1 MLDDDAIQF
10 DQIAEDAAVL
20 RTYKRVFAV
29 LAIESGKMV
38 HSPGSIDVDEA
49 IFEAFADSDSDGLT
63 EAQILVRC
71 QPIPEGTVRSRLGVL
86 QGYGAVVKVFE
97 RRMERYW
104 RATFPPY
111 VMLLFLH
118 RLAEQGGIAELHRML
133 DASGQQIEN
142 PETTVEGARAEVR
155 STTYLLRLVV
165 KELAGLATSAD
176 VAQLRE
182 NAQLLWGN
190 EQLIEKARKICD
202 TAPERFPELRK
213 SVLRLRSALAAFID
227 ATEAVAGR
235 MLDRASTTQGLGFLP
250 LEAWDMFVKR
260 SSVAELAAPLR
271 GLIFDAPAVWFE
283 PIGLIEAVEAA
294 EAVVDERTPP
304 PRAETSEP
312 VSADTETVD
321 QNIDKLTA
329 VIEEIL
335 AGRDEVSV
343 PELLR
348 SFGDWIGARRVLS
361 DLTAAHHHPDLP
373 YTLEWNDTLRIEPAA
388 APAWATCGTFRR
400 VAAEAQL

>member
-1 MLDDDAIQF
+1 MVDDDGIQF

-29 LAIESGKMV
+29 LALESGKMV

-49 IFEAFADSDSDGLT
+49 IFEAFANADSDGLT
-63 EAQILVRC
+63 EAQILARC
-71 QPIPEGTVRSRLGVL
+71 QPAPESAVRSRLAIL

-111 VMLLFLH
+111 IMLLFLR

-133 DASGQQIEN
+133 EASRQQIEN
-142 PETTVEGARAEVR
+142 PDTTIEEASAQIRAV
-155 STTYLLRLVV
+155 TYSLRLVAN
-165 KELAGLATSAD
+165 ELGGLATGAD
-176 VAQLRE
+176 IAQLRK
-182 NAQLLWGN
+182 NAQLHWGN
-190 EQLIEKARKICD
+190 EQLIDKARRFCD
-202 TAPERFPELRK
+202 IAPERFPELRK
-213 SVLRLRSALAAFID
+213 QVLGLRSALAAFID

-250 LEAWDMFVKR
+250 IEAWDTFVKR
-260 SSVAELAAPLR
+260 SSVADLAAPLR
-271 GLIFDAPAVWFE
+271 GFVFDAPAVWFE
-283 PIGLIEAVEAA
+283 AGNLIDAVEAA
-294 EAVVDERTPP
+294 AAVVEERKPP
-304 PRAETSEP
+304 PRAEAAEP
-312 VSADTETVD
+312 VSPDTGR
-321 QNIDKLTA
+321 IDHDLDALTA

-348 SFGDWIGARRVLS
+348 SYGDWIAARRVLS

-373 YTLEWNDTLRIEPAA
+373 YTLEWSDTLRIEPAA
-388 APAWATCGTFRR
+388 APAWTTSGTFRR
-400 VAAEAQL
+400 ADPEEAS